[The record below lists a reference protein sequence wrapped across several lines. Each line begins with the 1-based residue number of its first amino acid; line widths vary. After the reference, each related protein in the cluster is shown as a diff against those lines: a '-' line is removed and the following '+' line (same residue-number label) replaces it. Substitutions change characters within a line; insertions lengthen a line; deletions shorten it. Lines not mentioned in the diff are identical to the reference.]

1 MSTQT
6 QSEKKADQKAEK
18 KADSGGVMSF
28 FLDPFKIWRQAFEVS
43 EQAFGTAMEKA
54 LNTTQFAEAN
64 GKLMEAILLTMKAA
78 RGNVKTFLHTLNFPS
93 REDTARLGQLIVA
106 LEEKVD
112 QMHDRMDLIEG
123 QLAEALAALRA
134 QSQVRSPRALK
145 AEAEAEAEVES
156 PRSGNSKK

>member
-6 QSEKKADQKAEK
+6 QGSASDKNKGAK
-18 KADSGGVMSF
+18 SF

-43 EQAFGTAMEKA
+43 EQAFGTAMERA

-93 REDTARLGQLIVA
+93 REDTARLGQLIIA

-112 QMHDRMDLIEG
+112 QLHDRMDQLEV
-123 QLAEALAALRA
+123 QLAEAL
-134 QSQVRSPRALK
+134 SALK
-145 AEAEAEAEVES
+145 AQAQAQAKSEAEVEA
-156 PRSGNSKK
+156 PRAGKK

>member
-6 QSEKKADQKAEK
+6 QNNQTTEKKA
-18 KADSGGVMSF
+18 GPGRVMSF
-28 FLDPFKIWRQAFEVS
+28 FFDPFKIWRQAFEVS

-112 QMHDRMDLIEG
+112 QMHDRMDVLEV
-123 QLAEALAALRA
+123 QLAEALAALKA
-134 QSQVRSPRALK
+134 QGQSQSKAPRAEK
-145 AEAEAEAEVES
+145 AEAEVEA
-156 PRSGNSKK
+156 PQKGKK

>member
-6 QSEKKADQKAEK
+6 HSDQKSEKKAGL
-18 KADSGGVMSF
+18 GGVTSF

-93 REDTARLGQLIVA
+93 REDTARLGQLIIA

-112 QMHDRMDLIEG
+112 QMHDRMDQLEE
-123 QLAEALAALRA
+123 QLAEALAALKA
-134 QSQVRSPRALK
+134 QSSAKAPRAEK
-145 AEAEAEAEVES
+145 AEAEVES
-156 PRSGNSKK
+156 PRQGKK

>member
-1 MSTQT
+1 MSTQS
-6 QSEKKADQKAEK
+6 QSEQKADKKAGP
-18 KADSGGVMSF
+18 GGVVSF
-28 FLDPFKIWRQAFEVS
+28 LLDPFKIWRKAYEVS
-43 EQAFGTAMEKA
+43 EQAIGTTMEKA

-123 QLAEALAALRA
+123 QLAEALAALKAPSQVKPPRA
-134 QSQVRSPRALK
+134 QKAQ
-145 AEAEAEAEVES
+145 AEAEAEADAEAES
-156 PRSGNSKK
+156 PRGKK